1 MRDGDQE
8 QLVRE
13 AEQVEMQLAAGSEAI
28 AIRSRP
34 ADQLEGDIMLEDFVY
49 ENYTEVVPD

>member
-1 MRDGDQE
+1 MKRKKKKKRIVRDADQE

-34 ADQLEGDIMLEDFVY
+34 T
-49 ENYTEVVPD
+49 N